1 MTTDYLDDQAGEWF
15 FRARSSR
22 KGIWCIAWCAK
33 TDALGDSPLAV
44 DPRQDMHFQFA
55 ASPREALRKLKAKV
69 LS

>member
-1 MTTDYLDDQAGEWF
+1 MTTAYLDDQAGEWF
-15 FRARSSR
+15 FRARPSR
-22 KGIWCIAWCAK
+22 NGIWSIAWCAK

-44 DPRQDMHFQFA
+44 NLQHDVHFQFA